1 MSLRQFNLT
10 NAMKTRHI
18 IKTIFLI
25 IGTASIISINKSQTF
40 ANNKQINSQILVA
53 QQNSEIEAAIEELTQ
68 RWIDGWSPGE
78 QAFDTSKLQ
87 PLYAQGNNAIL
98 VYDDIGEEVAVIR
111 SWDEYAGRWQPFMQ
125 QFAYWSIAPEGEIEV
140 TATENMAVSNFVWVG
155 EARYKDGRE
164 ITPKQY
170 ATLVWQKQDGNW
182 VIVREHL
189 TAAKN

>member
-1 MSLRQFNLT
+1 MSLRQLKNV
-10 NAMKTRHI
+10 MKTKHI
-18 IKTIFLI
+18 IKIFLLSISVVSI
-25 IGTASIISINKSQTF
+25 IGSNKSQTF
-40 ANNKQINSQILVA
+40 ANNKQTNPQILVA
-53 QQNSEIEAAIEELTQ
+53 QQNSEVEVAIANLTSD
-68 RWIDGWSPGE
+68 WIDGWSPGE

-87 PLYAQGNNAIL
+87 PLYAQGDGAIL

-111 SWDEYAGRWQPFMQ
+111 SWDEYAGRWQPFME

-170 ATLVWQKQDGNW
+170 ATLVWQKQNGNW

>member
-1 MSLRQFNLT
+1 
-10 NAMKTRHI
+10 MKTRHI
-18 IKTIFLI
+18 IKIFLLSISVMSI
-25 IGTASIISINKSQTF
+25 IGTNKSQTF
-40 ANNKQINSQILVA
+40 ANNKQTNPQILVA
-53 QQNSEIEAAIEELTQ
+53 QQNSEVEAAIEQLTSD
-68 RWIDGWSPGE
+68 WIDGWSPGAE
-78 QAFDTSKLQ
+78 TFDTSKLQ
-87 PLYAQGNNAIL
+87 PLYAQGDGAIL

-111 SWDEYAGRWQPFMQ
+111 SWEEYAGRWQPFME

-155 EARYKDGRE
+155 EARYQDGRE

-170 ATLVWQKQDGNW
+170 ATLVWQKQNGNW